1 MGKHLAPESPAKG
14 GARRALAGVVLVL
27 GLCFGVLAGVV
38 TVQAIMQKRSPQD
51 VIAAYFIE
59 PPQAHFH
66 KDRINIL
73 LLGIDYNYNDKDIEY
88 STNARS
94 DTIMA
99 ISMLFPTAQSPTPRL
114 NVLSVPRDM
123 DVVMPNGHEDKINAA
138 YTGPKDPR
146 VAAHSSEKVVA
157 DFLGLPP
164 PGFDRFITLRI
175 DATKSLIDAIGGID
189 VVPDE
194 TMNYDDTWGH
204 LSIHFIGGKKYH
216 MNGEQAVSYSRF
228 RHDECGDPCRIKR
241 QQQVIRITIQKLKT
255 DKFNDLMHVNALLA
269 VVQKNVY
276 TDITNPEALSI
287 ANAFKSIDLAQVK
300 TEQVPYVA
308 DKDLACCGNVIIADD
323 AAKNAL
329 VKKLFMEPIVPQV
342 APSAQAVAAIAP
354 AQVRVV
360 VLNGSGIRG
369 MGAKMAAQLQK
380 QGFVVASVGNADKF
394 GYDSTEIHTH
404 SATTPL
410 AGERVRTAI
419 PLKTATVQAD
429 VVPAGTKP
437 TSDVTVIVGRDYA
450 APPQSEASAVK

>member
-1 MGKHLAPESPAKG
+1 VGKHLAPESEPKSVV
-14 GARRALAGVVLVL
+14 RRVLAGLL
-27 GLCFGVLAGVV
+27 LAFGLCAGVLAGVV
-38 TVQAIMQKRSPQD
+38 TVQAVMQKRSPQD

-73 LLGIDYNYNDKDIEY
+73 LLGIDYNYDEKDQEF

-99 ISMLFPTAQSPTPRL
+99 ISMVFPTAQSPTPRL

-138 YTGPKDPR
+138 YTAAKDPR
-146 VAAHSSEKVVA
+146 AAAHNSEKVVA
-157 DFLGLPP
+157 DFLGIQ
-164 PGFDRFITLRI
+164 GFDRFVTLRI
-175 DATKSLIDAIGGID
+175 NATKALIDAIGGID

-194 TMNYDDTWGH
+194 TMDYDDHWGH
-204 LSIHFIGGKKYH
+204 LSIHFVGGKKYH

-241 QQQVIRITIQKLKT
+241 QQQVIRITIAKLKS
-255 DKFNDLMHVNALLA
+255 DKFNDLMHVNDLLA
-269 VVQKNVY
+269 VIQKNVY
-276 TDITNPEALSI
+276 TDISNSEALSI

-300 TEQVPYVA
+300 TDQIPYVA

-329 VKKLFMEPIVPQV
+329 VKKLFLEPVVPVV
-342 APSAQAVAAIAP
+342 APNAAAVAAIAP
-354 AQVRVV
+354 AQVRVI

-369 MGAKMAAQLQK
+369 MGARMAQQLTK
-380 QGFVVASVGNADKF
+380 QGFVIQSIGNADKF
-394 GYDSTEIHTH
+394 GYDSTEIHVH

-410 AGERVRTAI
+410 AGERVRSAI
-419 PLKTATVQAD
+419 PVKSATVLAD
-429 VVPAGTKP
+429 VVPQGTKP
-437 TSDVTVIVGRDYA
+437 ASDVTVIVGRDYA
-450 APPQSEASAVK
+450 APPQNEASAVK

>member
-1 MGKHLAPESPAKG
+1 VGKHLAPESGSKNG
-14 GARRALAGVVLVL
+14 VRRVLAGFVLVL
-27 GLCFGVLAGVV
+27 GLCAGALAGVV

-73 LLGIDYNYNDKDIEY
+73 LLGIDYNYDEKDQEF

-99 ISMLFPTAQSPTPRL
+99 VSMVFPTAQSPLPRL
-114 NVLSVPRDM
+114 YVLSVPRDM

-138 YTGPKDPR
+138 YTAAKDPH
-146 VAAHSSEKVVA
+146 VAAKNSEKVVA
-157 DFLGLPP
+157 DFLGLP
-164 PGFDRFITLRI
+164 GFDRFVTLRI
-175 DATKSLIDAIGGID
+175 NATKALIDAIGGID

-194 TMNYDDTWGH
+194 TMNYDDHWGH

-216 MNGEQAVSYSRF
+216 MNGDQAVSYSRF

-241 QQQVIRITIQKLKT
+241 QQQVIRITIQKLKS
-255 DKFNDLMHVNALLA
+255 DKFNDLVHINDLLA
-269 VVQKNVY
+269 VIQKNVY
-276 TDITNPEALSI
+276 TDISNSEALSI

-329 VKKLFMEPIVPQV
+329 VKRLFLNPVVPV
-342 APSAQAVAAIAP
+342 VVPNAAAVAAVAP

-369 MGAKMAAQLQK
+369 MGARMADQLK
-380 QGFVVASVGNADKF
+380 KKGFVVQSVGNADKF
-394 GYDSTEIHTH
+394 GYDSTEIHVH
-404 SATTPL
+404 STTAPL
-410 AGERVRTAI
+410 AGERVRSAI
-419 PLKTATVQAD
+419 PIKTATVLSEA
-429 VVPAGTKP
+429 VPQGTKP
-437 TSDVTVIVGRDYA
+437 DSDVTIIVGRDYA
-450 APPQSEASAVK
+450 VPPQSEASAVK

>member
-1 MGKHLAPESPAKG
+1 VGKHLAPESEPKSVV
-14 GARRALAGVVLVL
+14 RRVLAGLL
-27 GLCFGVLAGVV
+27 LAFGLCFGVLTGVV

-73 LLGIDYNYNDKDIEY
+73 LLGIDYNYDDKDQEF

-99 ISMLFPTAQSPTPRL
+99 ISMVFPTAQSPTPRL

-138 YTGPKDPR
+138 YTAAKDPR
-146 VAAHSSEKVVA
+146 TAAHNSEKVVA
-157 DFLGLPP
+157 DFLGIQ
-164 PGFDRFITLRI
+164 GFDRFVTLRI
-175 DATKSLIDAIGGID
+175 NATKALIDAIGGID

-194 TMNYDDTWGH
+194 TMDYDDHWGH
-204 LSIHFIGGKKYH
+204 LSIHFVGGKKYH

-228 RHDECGDPCRIKR
+228 RHDACGDPCRIKR
-241 QQQVIRITIQKLKT
+241 QQQVIRITIAKLKS
-255 DKFNDLMHVNALLA
+255 DKFNDLMHVNDLLA
-269 VVQKNVY
+269 VIQKNVY
-276 TDITNPEALSI
+276 TDVSNAEALSI

-300 TEQVPYVA
+300 TEQIPYVA

-329 VKKLFMEPIVPQV
+329 VKKLFLEPVVPVV
-342 APSAQAVAAIAP
+342 APNAAAVAAIAP

-369 MGAKMAAQLQK
+369 MGARMAEQLTK
-380 QGFVVASVGNADKF
+380 KGFVIQSIGNADKF
-394 GYDSTEIHTH
+394 GYDSTEIHVH

-410 AGERVRTAI
+410 AGERVRSAI
-419 PLKTATVQAD
+419 PVKTATVLAD
-429 VVPAGTKP
+429 AVPQGTKP
-437 TSDVTVIVGRDYA
+437 ASDVTVIVGRDFA
-450 APPQSEASAVK
+450 APPQNEASAVK